1 LEVRFAR
8 MCASAQAVAE
18 LAAGHPAVRAVVY
31 PGLADHPDAEV
42 VARQMTAAGGLVG
55 LRFADAAA
63 AERFIAAAQ
72 YVVPQTSFGGTHTAA
87 ERRARWGD
95 DVPDGFVRLS
105 VGVE

>member
-1 LEVRFAR
+1 
-8 MCASAQAVAE
+8 M
-18 LAAGHPAVRAVVY
+18 VY

-105 VGVE
+105 VGVEPTAELLADLERAMTAAGGGPTA